1 MSGDVRGFASIAPML
16 ALPLVATVAAG
27 WPAFTTDVPATRLG
41 ANDAAVIAG
50 VSKPFVLPEVK
61 GAVENA
67 TDWYVWLTRAR
78 GVPAERVTLLR
89 NAEVTREALVAAA
102 AKAKDQV
109 GDGGVVWLVF
119 IGHGA
124 PASDGSDGLLLGV
137 DAQRTEASIAERGL
151 LQRDLVRA
159 AQGKQRS
166 TIAVIDACFSG
177 MASDGRTP
185 LVAGSQATLPVR
197 RPAPETGVL
206 TLASSEEV
214 AGPLPGHDRPAF
226 SYLLLGALR
235 GWADGDGDGKVSAGD
250 ALAYTRAALTALVTD
265 KNQIPSAR
273 GGPLD
278 VVLHDGARERGP
290 DLIGLVAEGRAP
302 APSTPPPSPI
312 AAPAPRGPP
321 NRELELAFREREV
334 RLDVDHRWVR
344 RDFPGP
350 LSRAD
355 LARLGGDGAPE
366 AKQVVE
372 ELSAR
377 EELQNNFLVSAA
389 PPLVGMGIGT
399 GVGLGV
405 GALFAGSGDASDRPE
420 RAYLLGGFIGAFVG
434 AAAGALFVTTPIFIY
449 AQLDADDKASLAN
462 AEAQLAKASNDAERK
477 KLGLPPQ

>member
-1 MSGDVRGFASIAPML
+1 MSGQGRGFASIASML
-16 ALPLVATVAAG
+16 ALPLVAMVAAG
-27 WPAFTTDVPATRLG
+27 WPAFSRDVPATRLG

-50 VSKPFVLPEVK
+50 VSRPFVLPEVK

-67 TDWYVWLTRAR
+67 TDWYLWLTRAR

-89 NAEVTREALVAAA
+89 NAEVTREALLAAA
-102 AKAKDQV
+102 ANAKEQV
-109 GDGGVVWLVF
+109 GEGGVVWLVF

-124 PASDGSDGLLLGV
+124 PTQDGSDGLLLGV
-137 DAQRTEASIAERGL
+137 DAQRAEASIAERGL
-151 LQRDLVRA
+151 LQRDFVRA
-159 AQGKQRS
+159 AQGKQRT

-177 MASDGRTP
+177 MATDGRTP

-197 RPAPETGVL
+197 RVAPESGVL

-250 ALAYTRAALTALVTD
+250 ALGYARAALTALVTD

-278 VVLHDGARERGP
+278 LVLHDGARERGP
-290 DLIGLVAEGRAP
+290 DLIALVANAGRP
-302 APSTPPPSPI
+302 ATPVVPHPAI
-312 AAPAPRGPP
+312 APAPRVSP
-321 NRELELAFREREV
+321 NREMEAAFREREI

-350 LSRAD
+350 LSRTD
-355 LARLGGDGAPE
+355 LARLGGEGAPD
-366 AKQVVE
+366 AKKLVE

-389 PPLVGMGIGT
+389 PPLVGMGLGT
-399 GVGLGV
+399 AAGLGV
-405 GALFAGSGDASDRPE
+405 GTLFAGGGDPSDRPE
-420 RAYLLGGFIGAFVG
+420 RAYLLGGFIGAFAG
-434 AAAGALFVTTPIFIY
+434 AAAGALFVTTPIFMY
-449 AQLDADDKASLAN
+449 AQLDSDEKSSLAR
-462 AEAQLAKASNDAERK
+462 AEAQLAKASNDSERA
-477 KLGLPPQ
+477 KLGLPPR

>member
-1 MSGDVRGFASIAPML
+1 ML
-16 ALPLVATVAAG
+16 ALPLAALVAVG
-27 WPAFTTDVPATRLG
+27 WPSFATDVPGTRLG

-89 NAEVTREALVAAA
+89 NAEVTRESLLAAA

-109 GDGGVVWLVF
+109 GEGGVVWLVF

-124 PASDGSDGLLLGV
+124 PAADGSDGLLLGV

-159 AQGKQRS
+159 AHGKQRS
-166 TIAVIDACFSG
+166 TIAVVDACFSG

-197 RPAPETGVL
+197 RVPPETGVL

-235 GWADGDGDGKVSAGD
+235 GWADGDGDGKVTASD
-250 ALAYTRAALTALVTD
+250 ALTYTRAALTALVTD
-265 KNQIPSAR
+265 KNQVPSAR

-290 DLIGLVAEGRAP
+290 DLIQLVADAR
-302 APSTPPPSPI
+302 APSTTAPVPPP
-312 AAPAPRGPP
+312 AAPRGPP
-321 NRELELAFREREV
+321 NRELELAYREREV

-350 LSRAD
+350 LSRKD
-355 LARLGGDGAPE
+355 LARLGGDGAPQ
-366 AKQVVE
+366 AKQLVE

-377 EELQNNFLVSAA
+377 EELQNNFLVTAA
-389 PPLVGMGIGT
+389 PPLVGMGLGT
-399 GVGLGV
+399 AAGIGV
-405 GALFAGSGDASDRPE
+405 GALAVGGGADAD
-420 RAYLLGGFIGAFVG
+420 RAYLLGGFIGAFAG
-434 AAAGALFVTTPIFIY
+434 AAAGGLFVTTPLFMY
-449 AQLDADDKASLAN
+449 AQLSPDERASLTN
-462 AEAQLAKASNDAERK
+462 AEAQLAKASNDAERA